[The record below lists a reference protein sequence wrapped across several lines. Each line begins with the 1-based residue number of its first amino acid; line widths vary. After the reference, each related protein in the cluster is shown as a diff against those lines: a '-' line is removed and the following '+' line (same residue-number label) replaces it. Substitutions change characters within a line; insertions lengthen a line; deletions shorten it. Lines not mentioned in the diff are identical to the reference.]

1 MSDDDAGDPI
11 AGGKPSDA
19 AMARSAAMVGRTLLD
34 RYRIDELAAAGG
46 LAAVFRASRLSDG
59 QEVAIKVLHPDA
71 EGLPEL
77 VERFQREGI
86 AGKHIL
92 HPNVV
97 AVHEIAE
104 LEDGSYFLVQEFV
117 RGRTLRSLIRE
128 GPLDARRAARIT
140 RQLAA
145 ALTAA
150 HDFGIVHRDVK
161 PLNVMV
167 LDRDPASPDG
177 EQVKLIDFGLAKV
190 PVEELS
196 VLDGA
201 GRRSLTAAGV
211 VMGTVAYMAPEA
223 ALGMRS
229 IDARSDLYALG
240 VILYEMLAGQ
250 HPFDAT
256 EPGALFA
263 QQRNDLPPPIAVRSP
278 GVKVPR
284 ALEAVMNK
292 LLEKDPEARY
302 PRARALTVAL
312 DDAIRELEWESSDS
326 ALRRRALRQRR
337 LRAIGLA
344 ALALIAAVILWALL
358 RR

>member
-1 MSDDDAGDPI
+1 MSEDGAGDPI

-19 AMARSAAMVGRTLLD
+19 AMARSHALVGRTLLE
-34 RYRIDELAAAGG
+34 RYRIEELAAAGG
-46 LAAVFRASRLSDG
+46 LASVFRATRLADG

-128 GPLDARRAARIT
+128 GPLAPLRAARIA

-150 HDFGIVHRDVK
+150 HDLGIVHRDVK

-167 LDRDPASPDG
+167 LDREPKAPGD

-240 VILYEMLAGQ
+240 VILYEMLAGK
-250 HPFDAT
+250 HPFTAT
-256 EPGALFA
+256 ALGALFA
-263 QQRNDLPPPIAVRSP
+263 QQKNDIPPPIAERTP
-278 GVKVPR
+278 GVRVPR
-284 ALEAVMNK
+284 ALEAVVMK
-292 LLEKDPEARY
+292 LLEKDPDTRF
-302 PRARALTVAL
+302 PRARALIVAL
-312 DDAIRELEWESSDS
+312 DDAIREMEWESSDAALRGR
-326 ALRRRALRQRR
+326 ALRRRWAL
-337 LRAIGLA
+337 AAGLVVA
-344 ALALIAAVILWALL
+344 AVVIALALWRSL
-358 RR
+358 